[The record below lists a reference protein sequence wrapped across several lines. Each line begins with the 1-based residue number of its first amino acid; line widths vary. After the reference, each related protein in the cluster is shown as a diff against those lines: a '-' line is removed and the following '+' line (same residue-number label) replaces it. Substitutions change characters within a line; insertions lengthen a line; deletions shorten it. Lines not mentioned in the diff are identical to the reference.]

1 MKDIQIYKQP
11 TLKKKM
17 AIDFCAEL
25 LSGSIDSG
33 IGVGG
38 GNVDKKGM
46 HDPQAKDG
54 HGNGKPPAT
63 LGSKCRL

>member
-1 MKDIQIYKQP
+1 
-11 TLKKKM
+11 M